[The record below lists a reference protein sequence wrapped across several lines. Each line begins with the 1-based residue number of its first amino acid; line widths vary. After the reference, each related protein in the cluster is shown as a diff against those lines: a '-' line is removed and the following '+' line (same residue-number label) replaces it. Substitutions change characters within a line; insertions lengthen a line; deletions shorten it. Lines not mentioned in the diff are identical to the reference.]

1 MGEWLRSLR
10 GLRETAWFDWLDL
23 LPFWAMWFGFFGFFR
38 RWLLKKRESRRT
50 GVARPS
56 PISDRSQFKPEQIGE
71 SMKARAA
78 SQRTD

>member
-1 MGEWLRSLR
+1 
-10 GLRETAWFDWLDL
+10 
-23 LPFWAMWFGFFGFFR
+23 MWFGFFGFFR

-78 SQRTD
+78 SQRTDWPRQTYVWGFPELGAGV